1 MKGGTAG
8 LKETAV
14 PSFSLS
20 LCLSLARFPSSS
32 RLPSFLALAL
42 AQLPRFLG
50 HRLSSAGGDDA
61 EGVYSGD
68 ALRNGAP

>member
-1 MKGGTAG
+1 MKDTTAG
-8 LKETAV
+8 MKETAV
-14 PSFSLS
+14 PPFSLS
-20 LCLSLARFPSSS
+20 LSLSLSRFPSPS

-42 AQLPRFLG
+42 AHVPRFLG

-61 EGVYSGD
+61 EGIYSGD